1 MKKFNKAQKIFL
13 GEVAL
18 LIASLMVGCKENSK
32 EPQIITD
39 AKVALNY
46 YVIHYASNPAEFKVI
61 DLDTLLVN
69 DSLCV
74 LDVQYIAENDKGGHI
89 NAKGQ
94 YLYLTYKGHK
104 YSYFVDGLN
113 NRYDVTKLYQT
124 EDSFGDLKTQF
135 LCAPIR
141 VIKTLEDVDD
151 ATILVGADDLS
162 SKYFG
167 KRKNLSHG
175 DSLYYNAC
183 ILTEIVSDDVPQI
196 DKADL
201 TNIKPIEVV
210 DMSKK

>member
-1 MKKFNKAQKIFL
+1 MKKVLMFL
-13 GEVAL
+13 AIM
-18 LIASLMVGCKENSK
+18 IAVFFIVSCSSKPK
-32 EPQIITD
+32 EPQIVTD

-46 YVIHYASNPAEFKVI
+46 YITHHANNPAEFKVI

-74 LDVQYIAENDKGGHI
+74 LNIQYIAENDKGGHI

-124 EDSFGDLKTQF
+124 EGSFGDLKTQF

-151 ATILVGADDLS
+151 ATILAGADDLS

>member
-1 MKKFNKAQKIFL
+1 MKKVLMFL
-13 GEVAL
+13 AIM
-18 LIASLMVGCKENSK
+18 IAVFFIVSCSSKPK
-32 EPQIITD
+32 EPQIVTD

-46 YVIHYASNPAEFKVI
+46 YITHHANNPAEFKVI

-74 LDVQYIAENDKGGHI
+74 LDIQYIAENDKGGHI

-124 EDSFGDLKTQF
+124 EGSFGDLKTQF

-151 ATILVGADDLS
+151 ATILAGADDLS

>member
-1 MKKFNKAQKIFL
+1 MFMAIM
-13 GEVAL
+13 
-18 LIASLMVGCKENSK
+18 IAVFFIVSCSSKPK
-32 EPQIITD
+32 EPQIVTD

-46 YVIHYASNPAEFKVI
+46 YITHHANNPAEFKVI

-74 LDVQYIAENDKGGHI
+74 LDIQYIAENDKGGHI

-124 EDSFGDLKTQF
+124 EGSFGDLKTQF

-151 ATILVGADDLS
+151 ATILAGADDLS

>member
-1 MKKFNKAQKIFL
+1 MKKILIFL
-13 GEVAL
+13 AIM
-18 LIASLMVGCKENSK
+18 IAVFFIVSCSSKPK
-32 EPQIITD
+32 EPQIVTD

-46 YVIHYASNPAEFKVI
+46 YITHHANNPAEFKVI

-74 LDVQYIAENDKGGHI
+74 LDIQYIAENDKGGHI

-124 EDSFGDLKTQF
+124 EGSFGDLKTQF

-151 ATILVGADDLS
+151 ATILAGADDLS

>member
-1 MKKFNKAQKIFL
+1 MFMAIMIAIFFI
-13 GEVAL
+13 V
-18 LIASLMVGCKENSK
+18 SCSSKPK
-32 EPQIITD
+32 EPQIVTD

-46 YVIHYASNPAEFKVI
+46 YITHHANNPDEFKVI

-124 EDSFGDLKTQF
+124 EDSFADLKTQFF